1 MNAIYVRLAPWIL
14 TLCEAALLV
23 GALIVSLAQARSGRS
38 LPFASLANR
47 FGQLARRR
55 NLAIAFVGLS
65 VLGLRAALIPVLGIP
80 APHWNDEFSFL
91 LAADTFAHGRL
102 TNPTHPMW
110 IHFESFH
117 IIQRPTYMSMYP
129 PAQGLVLAAGQLM
142 GHPWIGQWLI
152 TGLMC
157 GSLCWALQGWLP
169 PGWALFGSSLATLR
183 LGILSY
189 WMNSYWSASV
199 AALGGALVLGA
210 LPRMRRRP
218 SAKYTAVMA
227 LGLILLANSR
237 PYEGLVY
244 SLPFALAML
253 VWLIGR
259 THPPLRVSLPR
270 IVLPIAALL
279 VLGGLATSYYYYRV
293 TGNPFRLT
301 YQVNRATYATAPYFL
316 WQTPQPEPAYHHE
329 IFRSFYRWELGR
341 FEESRTLRGFL
352 KSSGVKVQQWW
363 QFYVGPALT
372 VALIALPWAIRDRK
386 LRLPLLVLACIVLG
400 SAVQTWTL
408 PHYFSP
414 ATAVL
419 YLVITQCMRHLR
431 LWHWRARPLGASVV
445 AIIPLVACALIVLRV
460 TGVIAHAPI
469 EPSWPRG
476 NLERVR
482 IMHELQRMPGRQL
495 VLVSYGPHH
504 DVDWE
509 WVWNAADIDNSKV
522 VWAHDMGEAA
532 NQELLS
538 YFKDRRVW
546 RLSGDD
552 PRPELKSYWDASH
565 PTD

>member
-1 MNAIYVRLAPWIL
+1 MSAIYVRLAPWIL

-23 GALIVSLAQARSGRS
+23 GALIVSLARVRSGRN
-38 LPFASLANR
+38 LPFVSLANLCGR
-47 FGQLARRR
+47 LTRRR
-55 NLAIAFVGLS
+55 NLAVAFVGLS

-117 IIQRPTYMSMYP
+117 TIQQPTYMSMYP

-244 SLPFALAML
+244 SVPFALAVL
-253 VWLIGR
+253 IWLLGR
-259 THPPLRVSLPR
+259 KRPPLRVSLPR
-270 IVLPIAALL
+270 IVLPIAVLL
-279 VLGGLATSYYYYRV
+279 VLGGLVTSYYYYRV
-293 TGNPFRLT
+293 TGNPFRMT

-352 KSSGVKVQQWW
+352 TSSAVKVQQWW
-363 QFYVGPALT
+363 QFYIGPALT
-372 VALIALPWAIRDRK
+372 VALMALPWAIRDRR
-386 LRLPLLVLACIVLG
+386 LRLPLLVLGCMVLG
-400 SAVQTWTL
+400 FAVQTWTL

-419 YLVITQCMRHLR
+419 YLVITQCMRHLS
-431 LWHWRARPLGASVV
+431 LWRWRSRPLGASVI
-445 AIIPLVACALIVLRV
+445 AIIPLVACALILLRV
-460 TGVIAHAPI
+460 TAVIAHAPI

-482 IMHELQRMPGRQL
+482 IMHELQQMPDRQL
-495 VLVSYGPHH
+495 VIVSYGPHH

-509 WVWNAADIDNSKV
+509 WVWNAADIDNSKA
-522 VWAHDMGEAA
+522 VWARDMGEAA
-532 NQELLS
+532 NQELLN

-546 RLSGDD
+546 RLNGDD
-552 PRPELKSYWDASH
+552 PRPELKSYWDTR
-565 PTD
+565 PD